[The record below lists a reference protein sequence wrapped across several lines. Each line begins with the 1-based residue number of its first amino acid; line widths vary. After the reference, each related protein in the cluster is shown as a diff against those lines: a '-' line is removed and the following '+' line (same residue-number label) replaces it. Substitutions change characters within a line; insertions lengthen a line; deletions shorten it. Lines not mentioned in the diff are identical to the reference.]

1 MRAQFVLQEV
11 WTGLRRNLTMTVA
24 LIVVVAISLSLLGT
38 GLLFVKQV
46 DDTRTYW
53 QGKVQLSIYLCT
65 ATSVSPQCRQNG
77 PATQEQKNQL
87 AADLR
92 ALPQVEHV
100 YYESQEQAFQ
110 HFKQDFSRDPQ
121 FTSLVTKSEI
131 PDSFQVKLVNTQ
143 ADYSVVAGVASG
155 RPGVDQVVDDASILS
170 KFYALLDGAR
180 NAVVIVAVILIIA
193 AVLLVAN
200 TIRLSAFNRRRETSI
215 MRLVGAS
222 NFYVQLPFLVEGI
235 LAGMAGWLIAA
246 GLLIAVKTLG
256 LDSLQQYFPY
266 NVQLSG
272 ADLVEVIVLAM
283 VMGVLLCGATSF
295 LTLRRYLLTGTEV
308 KSLRAGR
315 ASLTDGF
322 AQISDG
328 EMWLHGVHIPEY
340 AQGTWTNHEPKRP
353 RKLLLHRKEIDKL
366 ASEIAERG
374 FTLVPLS
381 LYFTGGRAK
390 VELAL
395 ARGKRTYDKRQDL
408 AQRDAAREVQRAHRR
423 RG

>member
-11 WTGLRRNLTMTVA
+11 WTGLRRNLTMTIA
-24 LIVVVAISLSLLGT
+24 LVVVVAISLSLLGT

-77 PATQEQKNQL
+77 PATTAEKAQI

-92 ALPQVEHV
+92 ALPQVQQV
-100 YYESQEQAFQ
+100 YYESQAQAYA

-121 FTSLVTKSEI
+121 FTSLVTKAEI
-131 PDSFQVKLVNTQ
+131 PDSYQVKLVNAQ
-143 ADYSVVAGVASG
+143 ADYSIVAGTVQG

-180 NAVVIVAVILIIA
+180 NAVVIIAVILIIA

-235 LAGMAGWLIAA
+235 LAGLAGWLIAA

-266 NVQLSG
+266 NVELSA
-272 ADLVEVIVLAM
+272 ADLIEVIVLAM
-283 VMGVLLCGATSF
+283 VMGVLLTGATSF
-295 LTLRRYLLTGTEV
+295 LTLRRYL
-308 KSLRAGR
+308 RA
-315 ASLTDGF
+315 
-322 AQISDG
+322 
-328 EMWLHGVHIPEY
+328 
-340 AQGTWTNHEPKRP
+340 
-353 RKLLLHRKEIDKL
+353 
-366 ASEIAERG
+366 
-374 FTLVPLS
+374 
-381 LYFTGGRAK
+381 
-390 VELAL
+390 
-395 ARGKRTYDKRQDL
+395 
-408 AQRDAAREVQRAHRR
+408 
-423 RG
+423 